1 MLNTGSFFPWCNFF
15 EGSQRSYLMKEELTA
30 GTHGV
35 EGRYPFLDP
44 AVVQEF
50 LWLRHDLKNAEYKKP
65 VADFLRAAAFPTAW
79 DAKVGFSANHNLRSG
94 KDRGRG
100 GGGGGG
106 GGGGS
111 GGGGGAADALA
122 WVLSGRPQVA
132 TTAALDL
139 AQQAACA
146 DRSAYLSLLTVH
158 AMTADRARVGT
169 YFQKQGLAGFGR
181 QIDLMLVLLASLRE
195 HETMCKNRAHMDRL
209 EV

>member
-94 KDRGRG
+94 KDRGKG
-100 GGGGGG
+100 GGSSE
-106 GGGGS
+106 GS
-111 GGGGGAADALA
+111 GGGRST
-122 WVLSGRPQVA
+122 WCR
-132 TTAALDL
+132 
-139 AQQAACA
+139 ACC
-146 DRSAYLSLLTVH
+146 
-158 AMTADRARVGT
+158 G
-169 YFQKQGLAGFGR
+169 
-181 QIDLMLVLLASLRE
+181 
-195 HETMCKNRAHMDRL
+195 
-209 EV
+209 

>member
-1 MLNTGSFFPWCNFF
+1 LNTGSFFPWCNFF

-94 KDRGRG
+94 KDRGG
-100 GGGGGG
+100 GAG
-106 GGGGS
+106 
-111 GGGGGAADALA
+111 GGGGGAADALS
-122 WVLSGRPQVA
+122 WVLSGRPQAA
-132 TTAALDL
+132 TTATLGL

-158 AMTADRARVGT
+158 ATTADRARVGT

-181 QIDLMLVLLASLRE
+181 QVDLMPVLLASLRE
-195 HETMCKNRAHMDRL
+195 HEAVCKSRAHMDRL
-209 EV
+209 GALEV